1 MMNWGRRFV
10 ALDSVLGRKEPFPQ
24 AMNGNKKRCSD
35 CMTTETPLWRGGP
48 AGPKSLC
55 NACGIRH
62 RKRGIPTV
70 SLMSKAPKRRKE
82 KICGGS
88 SSTITTTYN
97 IAASATYNNAS
108 ATTAKSTFGSGGG
121 GINLNEPPPQV
132 RFVGFGEEVFLQ
144 DSQAEGEGEK
154 QSQWREWGEVEQA
167 AVCLLAMSCDSVF
180 A

>member
-1 MMNWGRRFV
+1 MSLLWWVYGGMMNWGRRFV

-97 IAASATYNNAS
+97 IAASANT
-108 ATTAKSTFGSGGG
+108 
-121 GINLNEPPPQV
+121 IMLLPQ
-132 RFVGFGEEVFLQ
+132 Q
-144 DSQAEGEGEK
+144 PKA
-154 QSQWREWGEVEQA
+154 
-167 AVCLLAMSCDSVF
+167 LLVVVVVA
-180 A
+180 